1 MQLTMPGG
9 WSPEDK
15 IWYQRKSWD
24 MNWGRRR
31 IAGCAQSSSIDQWQ
45 NLSCFLNVLSSQ
57 RQIFRVNKT
66 ARVCPGCHPRWRSH
80 PGAQTSP
87 VPQLSSEGVLY
98 LLFPLRKIPLSYDF

>member
-31 IAGCAQSSSIDQWQ
+31 IAGCAQSSSTDQDAR
-45 NLSCFLNVLSSQ
+45 NHRALINGKTSAIFLM
-57 RQIFRVNKT
+57 FY
-66 ARVCPGCHPRWRSH
+66 PPRDKY
-80 PGAQTSP
+80 
-87 VPQLSSEGVLY
+87 SE
-98 LLFPLRKIPLSYDF
+98 